1 MRERILAGKLIP
13 ILLLV
18 RGGRHNMAGI
28 LDGIRVL
35 GMSDGL
41 TLSISL
47 ILDDHIVLRLRDL
60 LAVLTGTSL
69 DQVLLRRNL
78 TRSLTLNSHRLASVE
93 NINTLAKSNVF
104 DID

>member
-1 MRERILAGKLIP
+1 MRERILAGKLVP

-18 RGGRHNMAGI
+18 RSGRHNMAGI

-47 ILDDHIVLRLRDL
+47 ILNNHIVLRLRDL

-78 TRSLTLNSHRLASVE
+78 ARSLTLNSHRLASVE